1 MKTLISSL
9 FLLIGISAFAQ
20 LPNKF
25 NYQGIVRNSSGVA
38 VSNQAVQIKI
48 SILDATATGSLLYQ
62 ERHSVTTN
70 QFGLYNVAI
79 GGGTIL
85 SGSFNSINW
94 GFQDKYIKTELSTNN
109 GITFSTLG
117 TSQLLAVPYAMY
129 AGTANNPG
137 PQGPAGPQGPQGATG
152 PAGPQGPQGISGS
165 NGNTIL
171 SGTTTPLS
179 TQGNN
184 GDYYLNTTT
193 NILYGPKTSS
203 GWGSGT
209 ILTGQGPTGPQGP
222 AGPMGATGPQG
233 PAGAVGAT
241 GPQGPTGATGLTGA
255 TGPQG
260 PAGTNGNTI
269 LNGTTVPTS
278 TQGNNGDFYINTTT
292 NIIYG
297 PKTASGWG
305 SGSTLSSSAGGGS
318 LTNSNFQVFDA
329 TGIFTVPAGITK
341 IMVECW
347 GAGGGG
353 SNYTYWQGSGNITDN
368 LGGGGGGYGKSIF
381 TVTPG
386 TNYLV
391 TVGLGGAFNNAG
403 GNSSF
408 GSLIIS
414 NGGASLYSAGGGPPP
429 MSFFSAGGTSN
440 GQINIQGGA
449 GYVYASVSPTA
460 TTGISGGSPMGGMGV
475 KTGPGKAPGGGG
487 AGDGSAGANGRVIV
501 WW

>member
-1 MKTLISSL
+1 MTKKILFIIL
-9 FLLIGISAFAQ
+9 FLNLTIIAFAQ

-25 NYQGIVRNSSGVA
+25 NFQGIVRNSSGVA

-109 GITFSTLG
+109 GISFSTLG

-171 SGTTTPLS
+171 SGTTAPLS

-209 ILTGQGPTGPQGP
+209 ILTGQGPQGPAGPTGPQGP
-222 AGPMGATGPQG
+222 AGPTGATGPQG
-233 PAGAVGAT
+233 PSGAVGAT

-305 SGSTLSSSAGGGS
+305 SGSTLSSSSSGGS

-353 SNYTYWQGSGNITDN
+353 SDYTYGNPGNTLTANI
-368 LGGGGGGYGKSIF
+368 GGGAGGYGKSIF
-381 TVTPG
+381 TVTSG
-386 TNYLV
+386 ANYLV
-391 TVGLGGAFNNAG
+391 TVGLGGAYNNAG

-408 GSLIIS
+408 GSLLTS
-414 NGGASLYSAGGGPPP
+414 NGGTSLYCALCGVNPPVLY
-429 MSFFSAGGTSN
+429 SVGGTSN
-440 GQINIQGGA
+440 GQINVKGGT
-449 GYVYASVSPTA
+449 GYQSNYSGSSPL
-460 TTGISGGSPMGGMGV
+460 GGNGV
-475 KTGPGKAPGGGG
+475 RQGPGIVPGGGG
-487 AGDGSAGANGRVIV
+487 APDGSAGANGRVIV

>member
-25 NYQGIVRNSSGVA
+25 NFQGIVRNSSGVA
-38 VSNQAVQIKI
+38 VSNQAVQIRI
-48 SILDATATGSLLYQ
+48 SILDASATGPILYQ
-62 ERHSVTTN
+62 ERHSITTN

-85 SGSFNSINW
+85 SGTFNSINW
-94 GFQDKYIKTELSTNN
+94 GFQDKYIKTEISTNN
-109 GITFSTLG
+109 GVTFNTLG

-129 AGTANNPG
+129 AGSTNSP
-137 PQGPAGPQGPQGATG
+137 GPAGPQGPQGIQGVAGPTGPQGATG

-171 SGTTTPLS
+171 SGTTAPLS
-179 TQGNN
+179 NQGNN

-209 ILTGQGPTGPQGP
+209 VLTGQGPQGPAGPTGPQGP
-222 AGPMGATGPQG
+222 AGPTGATGPQG

-269 LNGTTVPTS
+269 LNGTIVPTS

-305 SGSTLSSSAGGGS
+305 SGTTLSASSSGGS
-318 LTNSNFQVFDA
+318 LTNTNFQVFDA
-329 TGIFTVPAGITK
+329 TGIFTVPAGVTK

-347 GAGGGG
+347 GAGGG
-353 SNYTYWQGSGNITDN
+353 TAPISGFAR
-368 LGGGGGGYGKSIF
+368 GGDGGYGKSIF

-386 TNYLV
+386 ASFSV
-391 TVGLGGAFNNAG
+391 SIGQGGLG
-403 GNSSF
+403 
-408 GSLIIS
+408 
-414 NGGASLYSAGGGPPP
+414 NGGASSFGTNLIVSNGGDY
-429 MSFFSAGGTSN
+429 AYNANCIVNGGTSTGVISFT
-440 GQINIQGGA
+440 GQYGMYIYSGNA
-449 GYVYASVSPTA
+449 GLSSPWC
-460 TTGISGGSPMGGMGV
+460 SQ
-475 KTGPGKAPGGGG
+475 PGNAPGRG
-487 AGDGSAGANGRVIV
+487 AQTGSSTNATAGANGRVIV